1 LEEVDVLYP
10 HKHKVTVYYTTGAF
24 PPKEEEL
31 VLSTI
36 DELQKKKYIVGYESR
51 DAGIFPSVAVA
62 YKGVE
67 YIEKY
72 LGDED
77 SDNASILTPEQFYD
91 YYKNLEILEIAN
103 G

>member
-1 LEEVDVLYP
+1 MDKLIKLG
-10 HKHKVTVYYTTGAF
+10 YT
-24 PPKEEEL
+24 
-31 VLSTI
+31 
-36 DELQKKKYIVGYESR
+36 VGYESR
-51 DAGIFPSVAVA
+51 EPGVFPSVALV

-67 YIEKY
+67 FIEKY